1 MKKIFLVGDSIRIG
15 YDKYVR
21 KTLEG
26 KYEVTFPDE
35 NCRFAEYVL
44 RYLHEWKNKCCVSG
58 EPDVVHW
65 NAGLWDVLHLFGD
78 DCLTPPDAYAAFIEK
93 ICVRC
98 ERIFPQAKIIFAT
111 STPIQEAKYGK
122 DFKRYNAEIEQYN
135 GIAAEIVKKHGFA
148 VDDLYAAVK
157 GCPESYYSDVTHLY
171 TPAGT
176 ELTTNAVLRSLGE
189 ALGETLPEF
198 VYTEKL

>member
-1 MKKIFLVGDSIRIG
+1 MKKIFLVGDSIRMG

-26 KYEVTFPDE
+26 RYEVVFPDE

-44 RYLHEWKNKCCVSG
+44 RYFHEWKNKLCPEG
-58 EPDVVHW
+58 ADVVHW

-78 DCLTPPDAYAAFIEK
+78 DCLTPPEAYAAFIEK
-93 ICVRC
+93 ICVRIEKVC
-98 ERIFPQAKIIFAT
+98 PDAKVIFAA

-122 DFKRYNAEIEQYN
+122 DFRRFNAEIEQYN
-135 GIAAEIVKKHGFA
+135 AIAEEIVKKHGFA
-148 VDDLYAAVK
+148 VNDLYAVMK
-157 GCPESYYSDVTHLY
+157 DCPADCYSDVTHFY
-171 TPAGT
+171 TPKGT
-176 ELTTNAVLRSLGE
+176 EMTANAVLRALSE
-189 ALGETLPEF
+189 ALGEPLPEF